1 MNIDFVVLLDIYGG
15 ILSKGQREALDL
27 RYNAD
32 LTLSEIAE
40 EMGGISRQSVNDF
53 IKKGEKRLLELER
66 ILGTVERHKRV
77 TVKLGEIKDMIGELK
92 KDGSDERFAELEKA
106 GAKQKERIENS
117 REKKAEKALKSIE
130 ETI

>member
-53 IKKGEKRLLELER
+53 IKKRLLELER

-106 GAKQKERIENS
+106 
-117 REKKAEKALKSIE
+117 LKSIE

>member
-1 MNIDFVVLLDIYGG
+1 MNIDFVLLLDIYGG

-27 RYNAD
+27 RYNSD

-66 ILGTVERHKRV
+66 ILGTAERNKSF
-77 TVKLGEIKDMIGELK
+77 TAKLAEARGIVSELK
-92 KDGSDERFAELEKA
+92 KDWNDERLSELEM
-106 GAKQKERIENS
+106 IVN
-117 REKKAEKALKSIE
+117 ALDGE
-130 ETI
+130 L

>member
-27 RYNAD
+27 RYNSD

-66 ILGTVERHKRV
+66 ILGTSERRKSV
-77 TVKLGEIKDMIGELK
+77 TAKLAGIKSIVAELK
-92 KDGSDERFAELEKA
+92 NESGDERFAELENA
-106 GAKQKERIENS
+106 LNGIED
-117 REKKAEKALKSIE
+117 LI
-130 ETI
+130 

>member
-1 MNIDFVVLLDIYGG
+1 MNIDFVLLLDIYGE
-15 ILSKGQREALDL
+15 ILSNGQREALDL

-66 ILGTVERHKRV
+66 ILGTAERHKSV
-77 TVKLGEIKDMIGELK
+77 MAKLSDIKSLVSELK
-92 KDGSDERFAELEKA
+92 NESGDERLAELESA
-106 GAKQKERIENS
+106 LNS
-117 REKKAEKALKSIE
+117 MEDLI
-130 ETI
+130 